1 MIDIN
6 RLQKTSGIIGNT
18 EAIQEVLEMIVQVG
32 PVDITVLITGES
44 GTGKEKVAKSI
55 HKSSKRTHEPLIIVN
70 CGAIPEGIIESE
82 LFGHKKGAFTG
93 AGDDRKGYFET
104 ANKGTV
110 FLDEIGETP
119 LETQVKL
126 LRVLENGE
134 FIRVGDSKTLH
145 TDVRIIA
152 ATNKNLESLV
162 KKGDFRQDL
171 YYRLKTVSIHVPAL
185 RQRIEDLSLF
195 VERFALEFT
204 RTNDIVYRGFM
215 PEAIRLMKQYN
226 WPGNVRELKN
236 FVESILVL
244 EKGERV
250 TSEMVERKLRP
261 SLETAL
267 QNPHLPVLV
276 DQSPERVENELI
288 LRQLFLLRQDVELI
302 RKTMN
307 KQERG
312 NDTLHYINES
322 VQDVPVT
329 MEIDSQA
336 DTLIRPD
343 AIGDMTLED
352 LEKEA
357 IKRTLKFFNK
367 NRRAAARSLG
377 MSERTLY
384 RKINDYGLG
393 NFRGRMIETFITD
406 INFTLKNRVLGEY
419 DPRCA
424 RVAIINDKEF
434 EMLRE
439 PELAGCEPGSLD
451 SYKQKLDFQSNWIV
465 E

>member
-104 ANKGTV
+104 ANKGTL

-261 SLETAL
+261 SLDTAL

-302 RKTMN
+302 RKVMN
-307 KQERG
+307 EQERG
-312 NDTLHYINES
+312 NDTLRYINES

-329 MEIDSQA
+329 MEINSQA

-384 RKINDYGLG
+384 RKINDYGLE
-393 NFRGRMIETFITD
+393 RKIKRKYE
-406 INFTLKNRVLGEY
+406 KQSQE
-419 DPRCA
+419 
-424 RVAIINDKEF
+424 DK
-434 EMLRE
+434 
-439 PELAGCEPGSLD
+439 
-451 SYKQKLDFQSNWIV
+451 K
-465 E
+465 

>member
-1 MIDIN
+1 VIDIN

-32 PVDITVLITGES
+32 PVDITVLVTGES
-44 GTGKEKVAKSI
+44 GTGKEKVAKAI

-171 YYRLKTVSIHVPAL
+171 YYRLKTVSIHIPAL
-185 RQRIEDLSLF
+185 RQRVEDLSLF

-261 SLETAL
+261 SLDTGL

-302 RKTMN
+302 RKIMN
-307 KQERG
+307 EQASG

-329 MEIDSQA
+329 MEIDSQV

-384 RKINDYGLG
+384 RKINDYGLE
-393 NFRGRMIETFITD
+393 RKIKRKYE
-406 INFTLKNRVLGEY
+406 KQSQE
-419 DPRCA
+419 
-424 RVAIINDKEF
+424 DK
-434 EMLRE
+434 
-439 PELAGCEPGSLD
+439 
-451 SYKQKLDFQSNWIV
+451 K
-465 E
+465 

>member
-44 GTGKEKVAKSI
+44 GTGKEKVAKAI

-134 FIRVGDSKTLH
+134 FIHVGDSKTLY

-185 RQRIEDLSLF
+185 RQRVEDLSLF

-261 SLETAL
+261 SLDTAL

-302 RKTMN
+302 RKIMN
-307 KQERG
+307 EQARG

-384 RKINDYGLG
+384 RKINDYGLE
-393 NFRGRMIETFITD
+393 RKIKRKYE
-406 INFTLKNRVLGEY
+406 KQSQE
-419 DPRCA
+419 
-424 RVAIINDKEF
+424 DK
-434 EMLRE
+434 
-439 PELAGCEPGSLD
+439 
-451 SYKQKLDFQSNWIV
+451 K
-465 E
+465 

>member
-18 EAIQEVLEMIVQVG
+18 EAIQEVLEMIIQVG

-134 FIRVGDSKTLH
+134 FIRVGDSNTLH

-185 RQRIEDLSLF
+185 RQRVEDLSLF

-288 LRQLFLLRQDVELI
+288 LRQLFLLRQDVEII
-302 RKTMN
+302 RKVMN
-307 KQERG
+307 EQEIG
-312 NDTLHYINES
+312 NDTLRYINES

-384 RKINDYGLG
+384 RKINDYGLE
-393 NFRGRMIETFITD
+393 RKIKRKYE
-406 INFTLKNRVLGEY
+406 KQSQE
-419 DPRCA
+419 
-424 RVAIINDKEF
+424 DK
-434 EMLRE
+434 
-439 PELAGCEPGSLD
+439 
-451 SYKQKLDFQSNWIV
+451 K
-465 E
+465 

>member
-1 MIDIN
+1 VIDIN

-44 GTGKEKVAKSI
+44 GTGKEKVAKAI

-93 AGDDRKGYFET
+93 AGDDRKGYFEA

-134 FIRVGDSKTLH
+134 FIHVGDSKTLY

-185 RQRIEDLSLF
+185 RQRVEDLSLF

-261 SLETAL
+261 SLDTAL

-302 RKTMN
+302 RKIMN

-384 RKINDYGLG
+384 RKINDYGLE
-393 NFRGRMIETFITD
+393 RKIKRKYE
-406 INFTLKNRVLGEY
+406 KQSQE
-419 DPRCA
+419 
-424 RVAIINDKEF
+424 DK
-434 EMLRE
+434 
-439 PELAGCEPGSLD
+439 
-451 SYKQKLDFQSNWIV
+451 K
-465 E
+465 

>member
-1 MIDIN
+1 MN
-6 RLQKTSGIIGNT
+6 VRGVMLQCL
-18 EAIQEVLEMIVQVG
+18 QRH
-32 PVDITVLITGES
+32 
-44 GTGKEKVAKSI
+44 VASC
-55 HKSSKRTHEPLIIVN
+55 SLRQ
-70 CGAIPEGIIESE
+70 
-82 LFGHKKGAFTG
+82 
-93 AGDDRKGYFET
+93 GDDRKGYFEA

-134 FIRVGDSKTLH
+134 FIHVGDSKTLY

-162 KKGDFRQDL
+162 KNGDFRQDL

-185 RQRIEDLSLF
+185 RQRVEDLSLF

-261 SLETAL
+261 SLDTAL

-302 RKTMN
+302 RKIMN
-307 KQERG
+307 EQARG
-312 NDTLHYINES
+312 NDALHYINES

-367 NRRAAARSLG
+367 NRRASARSLG

-384 RKINDYGLG
+384 RKINDYGLERKIKRKYEKQSQG
-393 NFRGRMIETFITD
+393 
-406 INFTLKNRVLGEY
+406 
-419 DPRCA
+419 
-424 RVAIINDKEF
+424 DK
-434 EMLRE
+434 
-439 PELAGCEPGSLD
+439 
-451 SYKQKLDFQSNWIV
+451 K
-465 E
+465 

>member
-18 EAIQEVLEMIVQVG
+18 EAIQEVLEMIIQVG

-55 HKSSKRTHEPLIIVN
+55 HKSSKRTHEALIIVN

-134 FIRVGDSKTLH
+134 FIRVGDSKTLY

-261 SLETAL
+261 SLDTGL

-302 RKTMN
+302 RKIMN
-307 KQERG
+307 EQARG

-384 RKINDYGLG
+384 RKINDYGLE
-393 NFRGRMIETFITD
+393 RKIKRRYE
-406 INFTLKNRVLGEY
+406 
-419 DPRCA
+419 
-424 RVAIINDKEF
+424 
-434 EMLRE
+434 
-439 PELAGCEPGSLD
+439 
-451 SYKQKLDFQSNWIV
+451 KQSQEEKK
-465 E
+465 

>member
-44 GTGKEKVAKSI
+44 GTGKEKVAKAI

-261 SLETAL
+261 SLDTAL

-302 RKTMN
+302 RKIMN
-307 KQERG
+307 EQARG

-329 MEIDSQA
+329 MEIDSKA

-384 RKINDYGLG
+384 RKINDYGLE
-393 NFRGRMIETFITD
+393 RKIKRKYE
-406 INFTLKNRVLGEY
+406 KQSQE
-419 DPRCA
+419 
-424 RVAIINDKEF
+424 DK
-434 EMLRE
+434 
-439 PELAGCEPGSLD
+439 
-451 SYKQKLDFQSNWIV
+451 K
-465 E
+465 

>member
-18 EAIQEVLEMIVQVG
+18 EAIQEVLEMIIQVG

-134 FIRVGDSKTLH
+134 FIRVGDSNTLH

-261 SLETAL
+261 SLDTAL

-302 RKTMN
+302 RKIMN
-307 KQERG
+307 EQARG

-384 RKINDYGLG
+384 RKINDYGLE
-393 NFRGRMIETFITD
+393 RKIKRKYE
-406 INFTLKNRVLGEY
+406 KKSQE
-419 DPRCA
+419 
-424 RVAIINDKEF
+424 DK
-434 EMLRE
+434 
-439 PELAGCEPGSLD
+439 
-451 SYKQKLDFQSNWIV
+451 K
-465 E
+465 

>member
-32 PVDITVLITGES
+32 PVDITVLVTGES
-44 GTGKEKVAKSI
+44 GTGKEKVAKAI

-104 ANKGTV
+104 ANKGTL

-134 FIRVGDSKTLH
+134 FIRVGDSKTLY

-152 ATNKNLESLV
+152 ATNKNLEYLV

-185 RQRIEDLSLF
+185 RQRVEDLALF

-261 SLETAL
+261 SLDTAR

-302 RKTMN
+302 RKIMN
-307 KQERG
+307 EQARG

-329 MEIDSQA
+329 MEIDSQV

-384 RKINDYGLG
+384 RKINDYGLE
-393 NFRGRMIETFITD
+393 RKIKRKYE
-406 INFTLKNRVLGEY
+406 KKSQE
-419 DPRCA
+419 
-424 RVAIINDKEF
+424 DK
-434 EMLRE
+434 
-439 PELAGCEPGSLD
+439 
-451 SYKQKLDFQSNWIV
+451 K
-465 E
+465 

>member
-18 EAIQEVLEMIVQVG
+18 EAIQEVLEMIIQVG

-55 HKSSKRTHEPLIIVN
+55 HKSSKRTHEALMIVN

-134 FIRVGDSKTLH
+134 FIRVGDSKTLY

-152 ATNKNLESLV
+152 ATNKNLEYLV

-261 SLETAL
+261 SLDTTL
-267 QNPHLPVLV
+267 QNPHLPVVV

-302 RKTMN
+302 RKIMN

-384 RKINDYGLG
+384 RKINDYGLE
-393 NFRGRMIETFITD
+393 RKIKRRYE
-406 INFTLKNRVLGEY
+406 K
-419 DPRCA
+419 
-424 RVAIINDKEF
+424 
-434 EMLRE
+434 
-439 PELAGCEPGSLD
+439 
-451 SYKQKLDFQSNWIV
+451 
-465 E
+465 

>member
-185 RQRIEDLSLF
+185 RQRVEDLSLF

-261 SLETAL
+261 SLDTAL

-302 RKTMN
+302 RKIMN
-307 KQERG
+307 EQARG

-329 MEIDSQA
+329 MEIDSKA

-384 RKINDYGLG
+384 RKINDYGLE
-393 NFRGRMIETFITD
+393 RKIKRKYE
-406 INFTLKNRVLGEY
+406 KQSQE
-419 DPRCA
+419 
-424 RVAIINDKEF
+424 DK
-434 EMLRE
+434 
-439 PELAGCEPGSLD
+439 
-451 SYKQKLDFQSNWIV
+451 K
-465 E
+465 